1 MKTVRS
7 SINKNIKMILVIAA
21 VTAVALGGLLLLI
34 SGNNE
39 RDQVPT
45 DPTES
50 GEATEQATEQETTQA
65 QETEE
70 ERGISDEARELFSA
84 KVDSISDSAAV
95 AKLLETIDLKT
106 KVANYMVELQTKE
119 SPKSVNIR
127 LHKTVAEAD
136 KNTFDRMVQGYA
148 LQILALINDA
158 QQVQWTYT
166 LIPQQGEPADVTIYL
181 NQQQAAQ
188 LMGSDVKRYGA
199 DEKTRD
205 ALLKLQK
212 GSE

>member
-34 SGNNE
+34 AGNDE
-39 RDQVPT
+39 RNQIPT

-50 GEATEQATEQETTQA
+50 EEATEAATEPETTQA
-65 QETEE
+65 DETENL
-70 ERGISDEARELFSA
+70 GISAEAQQLFAA
-84 KVDSISDSAAV
+84 KVESIGDSAAV

-136 KNTFDRMVQGYA
+136 KDAFDRMVQGYA
-148 LQILALINDA
+148 QQILALITDA
-158 QQVQWTYT
+158 EQVQWTYT
-166 LIPQQGEPADVTIYL
+166 LIPKEGEPSDITIYL
-181 NQQQAAQ
+181 KQQQATELLGA
-188 LMGSDVKRYGA
+188 DVKKYGA
-199 DEKTRD
+199 SEKTID
-205 ALLKLQK
+205 ALLKMQK
-212 GSE
+212 GN

>member
-7 SINKNIKMILVIAA
+7 SINKNMKMILVIAA

-34 SGNNE
+34 AGNDE
-39 RDQVPT
+39 RDQIPT
-45 DPTES
+45 DPTET
-50 GEATEQATEQETTQA
+50 GETTETKTEKTETKAAEAAKPEISTEAQA
-65 QETEE
+65 
-70 ERGISDEARELFSA
+70 LFGA
-84 KVDSISDSAAV
+84 KVDSIGDSAAV
-95 AKLLETIDLKT
+95 ANLLETIDLKT

-136 KNTFDRMVQGYA
+136 KNTFDKTVQLYA
-148 LQILALINDA
+148 QQILALITDA

-166 LIPQQGEPADVTIYL
+166 LIPQKGEPADVTIYL
-181 NQQQAAQ
+181 NQQQAND
-188 LMGSDVKRYGA
+188 LLGSDVKQYGSS
-199 DEKTRD
+199 EKAID

-212 GSE
+212 GLE

>member
-50 GEATEQATEQETTQA
+50 GETTERATEPETTQA
-65 QETEE
+65 KETEDA
-70 ERGISDEARELFSA
+70 GISDEAKDLFA
-84 KVDSISDSAAV
+84 ARVESIGDSAAV
-95 AKLLETIDLKT
+95 ATLLETMDLKT
-106 KVANYMVELQTKE
+106 RVANYMVELQTKE

-127 LHKTVAEAD
+127 LHKTVNEVD
-136 KNTFDRMVQGYA
+136 KNTFDRTVQGYA
-148 LQILALINDA
+148 LQILALIPDA

-166 LIPQQGEPADVTIYL
+166 LIPQKGEPADVTVYL
-181 NQQQAAQ
+181 NQQQADQ
-188 LMGSDVKRYGA
+188 LLGSDVKQYGEN
-199 DEKTRD
+199 EKMLD

-212 GSE
+212 GNE